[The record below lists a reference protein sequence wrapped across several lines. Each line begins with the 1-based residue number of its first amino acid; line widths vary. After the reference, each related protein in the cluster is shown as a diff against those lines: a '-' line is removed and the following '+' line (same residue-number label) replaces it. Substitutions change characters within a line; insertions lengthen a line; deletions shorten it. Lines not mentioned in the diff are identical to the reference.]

1 MLCLTNVLTIE
12 QMMLI
17 RHSTADY
24 VIAGGLL
31 IAGIAM
37 LNARHVGY
45 LNVWLLLI
53 TAVVGY
59 GIRMPITMAVLVGF
73 VAVIV
78 VSLISRKRY
87 LERFENESASEEA
100 MEKKKGSPEAHSDDP
115 HLDVG
120 STLLH
125 AYRKLN
131 PEQVMQMRKDT
142 QELMETQKQ
151 LIETLSSL
159 GPQVQQGVELMDT
172 FKGMFGKTE

>member
-1 MLCLTNVLTIE
+1 
-12 QMMLI
+12 
-17 RHSTADY
+17 
-24 VIAGGLL
+24 
-31 IAGIAM
+31 
-37 LNARHVGY
+37 
-45 LNVWLLLI
+45 
-53 TAVVGY
+53 
-59 GIRMPITMAVLVGF
+59 MPLTMAVLVGY
-73 VAVIV
+73 VAVILV
-78 VSLISRKRY
+78 TTISRNHL
-87 LERFENESASEEA
+87 LERFENDSASDEA
-100 MEKKKGSPEAHSDDP
+100 REEKKKAPEAHSDDP

-172 FKGMFGKTE
+172 FKGMFGKQE